1 MAWVGIARLIG
12 MASDQALDARVQSE
26 ALQVAQS
33 KLDEVISGVTPL
45 ESQSD
50 SALDPSEAPGGQQ
63 NWSWALDVSNTE
75 FTNLMAVQI
84 RVTCKR
90 GDGTTTQ
97 VALTQLVL
105 DPSSRGSTLN
115 PPTASSSSSGSSGSS
130 MSSQ

>member
-1 MAWVGIARLIG
+1 MLALASFNNPAGLEKAGNSNYYESANSGLPQIG
-12 MASDQALDARVQSE
+12 
-26 ALQVAQS
+26 VAG
-33 KLDEVISGVTPL
+33 SGGRGTLAAGSL
-45 ESQSD
+45 EM
-50 SALDPSEAPGGQQ
+50 
-63 NWSWALDVSNTE
+63 SNVDLSTE